1 MTKDFIA
8 KRNNRQQNTRRE
20 QLSPQEWAE
29 KKQLEKES
37 VYQLIDSTAEEISE
51 NPDKLKA
58 FLDVQAR
65 MDKYSSANAL
75 LIYSQLPEATR
86 LKDFAGWGEDNVR
99 VKKGAKSI
107 SILEPVEYTKS
118 DGSQGISYNV
128 KKMFDVS
135 QTNGKKQPAPTL
147 NRDTDDIIAV
157 MVDTSPVNV
166 ELIDEMPQPGMG
178 STRTRIKPS
187 ISSAA
192 LMTAL
197 SWYKTLH
204 RSLRL
209 LSFPFRATATV
220 AEIWDS
226 RLSASVI
233 WYARSSVLKPRAL
246 RSTVFPPT
254 GRIWTRKLSV
264 PNCHRCVPLWARSL
278 PAFPMSFIV
287 RSRSAQKTVRDN
299 RRCFP

>member
-20 QLSPQEWAE
+20 QLSPQEWVE

-178 STRTRIKPS
+178 AFYKNEDQTLYIQRGFDDSVKLVQNIAQELAFAQLSIQSDSYSRRDMGFKAVCVGYMVCKKLGVETKSFAVNRI
-187 ISSAA
+187 
-192 LMTAL
+192 
-197 SWYKTLH
+197 
-204 RSLRL
+204 
-209 LSFPFRATATV
+209 
-220 AEIWDS
+220 
-226 RLSASVI
+226 
-233 WYARSSVLKPRAL
+233 
-246 RSTVFPPT
+246 
-254 GRIWTRKLSV
+254 
-264 PNCHRCVPLWARSL
+264 
-278 PAFPMSFIV
+278 PADWKDMDAKAV
-287 RSRSAQKTVRDN
+287 RSELSQMRSALGEIATRVSDELYRQKQERTKDRE
-299 RRCFP
+299 R

>member
-178 STRTRIKPS
+178 AFYKNEDQTLYIQRGFDDSVKLVQNIAQELAFAQLSIQSDSYSRRDMGFKAVCVGYMVCKKLGVETKSFAVNRVPS
-187 ISSAA
+187 DWKDMDAKA
-192 LMTAL
+192 
-197 SWYKTLH
+197 
-204 RSLRL
+204 
-209 LSFPFRATATV
+209 
-220 AEIWDS
+220 
-226 RLSASVI
+226 
-233 WYARSSVLKPRAL
+233 
-246 RSTVFPPT
+246 
-254 GRIWTRKLSV
+254 
-264 PNCHRCVPLWARSL
+264 
-278 PAFPMSFIV
+278 V
-287 RSRSAQKTVRDN
+287 RSELSQIRSALGEIATRVSDELYRQKQERTKDRE
-299 RRCFP
+299 R

>member
-37 VYQLIDSTAEEISE
+37 VYQLIDSTAEDISE

-178 STRTRIKPS
+178 AFYKNEDQTLYIQRGFDDSVKLVQNIAQELAFAQLSIQSDSYSRRDMGFKAVCVGYMVCKKLGVETKSFAVNRI
-187 ISSAA
+187 
-192 LMTAL
+192 
-197 SWYKTLH
+197 
-204 RSLRL
+204 
-209 LSFPFRATATV
+209 
-220 AEIWDS
+220 
-226 RLSASVI
+226 
-233 WYARSSVLKPRAL
+233 
-246 RSTVFPPT
+246 
-254 GRIWTRKLSV
+254 
-264 PNCHRCVPLWARSL
+264 
-278 PAFPMSFIV
+278 PADWKDMDAKAV
-287 RSRSAQKTVRDN
+287 RSELSQMRSALGEIATRVSDELYRQKQERTKDRE
-299 RRCFP
+299 R

>member
-135 QTNGKKQPAPTL
+135 QTNGKKQLAPTL

-178 STRTRIKPS
+178 AFYKNEDQTLYIQRGFDDSVKLVQNIAQELAFAQLSIQSDSYSRRDMGFKAVCVGYMVCKKLGVETKSFAVNRI
-187 ISSAA
+187 
-192 LMTAL
+192 
-197 SWYKTLH
+197 
-204 RSLRL
+204 
-209 LSFPFRATATV
+209 
-220 AEIWDS
+220 
-226 RLSASVI
+226 
-233 WYARSSVLKPRAL
+233 
-246 RSTVFPPT
+246 
-254 GRIWTRKLSV
+254 
-264 PNCHRCVPLWARSL
+264 
-278 PAFPMSFIV
+278 PADWKDMDAKAV
-287 RSRSAQKTVRDN
+287 RSELSQMRSALGEIATRVSDELYRQKQERTKDRE
-299 RRCFP
+299 R

>member
-157 MVDTSPVNV
+157 MVDTAPVNV

-178 STRTRIKPS
+178 AFYKNEDQTLYIQRGFDDSVKLVQNIAQELAFAQLSIQSDSYSRRDMGFKAVCVGYMVCKKLGVETKSFAVNRI
-187 ISSAA
+187 
-192 LMTAL
+192 
-197 SWYKTLH
+197 
-204 RSLRL
+204 
-209 LSFPFRATATV
+209 
-220 AEIWDS
+220 
-226 RLSASVI
+226 
-233 WYARSSVLKPRAL
+233 
-246 RSTVFPPT
+246 
-254 GRIWTRKLSV
+254 
-264 PNCHRCVPLWARSL
+264 
-278 PAFPMSFIV
+278 PADWKDMDAKAV
-287 RSRSAQKTVRDN
+287 RSELSQMRSALGEIATRVSDELYRQKQERTKDRE
-299 RRCFP
+299 R

>member
-1 MTKDFIA
+1 MTKDFVA

-178 STRTRIKPS
+178 AFYKNEDQTLYIQRGFDDSVKLVQNIAQELAFAQLSIQSDSYSRRDMGFKAVCVGYMVCKKLGVETKSFAVNRI
-187 ISSAA
+187 
-192 LMTAL
+192 
-197 SWYKTLH
+197 
-204 RSLRL
+204 
-209 LSFPFRATATV
+209 
-220 AEIWDS
+220 
-226 RLSASVI
+226 
-233 WYARSSVLKPRAL
+233 
-246 RSTVFPPT
+246 
-254 GRIWTRKLSV
+254 
-264 PNCHRCVPLWARSL
+264 
-278 PAFPMSFIV
+278 PADWKDMDAKAV
-287 RSRSAQKTVRDN
+287 RSELSQMRSALGEIATRVSDELYRQKQERTKDRE
-299 RRCFP
+299 R

>member
-178 STRTRIKPS
+178 AFYKNEDQTLYIQRGFDDSVKLVQNIAQELVFAQLSIQSDSYSRRDMGFKAVCVGYMVCKKLGVETKSFAVNRI
-187 ISSAA
+187 
-192 LMTAL
+192 
-197 SWYKTLH
+197 
-204 RSLRL
+204 
-209 LSFPFRATATV
+209 
-220 AEIWDS
+220 
-226 RLSASVI
+226 
-233 WYARSSVLKPRAL
+233 
-246 RSTVFPPT
+246 
-254 GRIWTRKLSV
+254 
-264 PNCHRCVPLWARSL
+264 
-278 PAFPMSFIV
+278 PADWKDMDAKAV
-287 RSRSAQKTVRDN
+287 RSELSQMRSALGEIATRVSDELYRQKQERTKDRE
-299 RRCFP
+299 R

>member
-118 DGSQGISYNV
+118 DGSQGIFYNV

-178 STRTRIKPS
+178 AFYKNEDQTLYIQRGFDDSVKLVQNIAQELAFAQLSIQSDSYSRRDMGFKAVCVGYMVCKKLGVETKSFAVNRVPS
-187 ISSAA
+187 DWKDMDAKA
-192 LMTAL
+192 
-197 SWYKTLH
+197 
-204 RSLRL
+204 
-209 LSFPFRATATV
+209 
-220 AEIWDS
+220 
-226 RLSASVI
+226 
-233 WYARSSVLKPRAL
+233 
-246 RSTVFPPT
+246 
-254 GRIWTRKLSV
+254 
-264 PNCHRCVPLWARSL
+264 
-278 PAFPMSFIV
+278 V
-287 RSRSAQKTVRDN
+287 RSELSQMRSALGEIATRVSDELYRQKQERTKDRE
-299 RRCFP
+299 R

>member
-166 ELIDEMPQPGMG
+166 ELINEMPQPGMG
-178 STRTRIKPS
+178 AFYKNEDQTLYIQRGFDDSVKLVQNIAQELAFAQLSIQSDSYSRREMGFKAVCVGYMVCKKLGVETKSFAVNRI
-187 ISSAA
+187 
-192 LMTAL
+192 
-197 SWYKTLH
+197 
-204 RSLRL
+204 
-209 LSFPFRATATV
+209 
-220 AEIWDS
+220 
-226 RLSASVI
+226 
-233 WYARSSVLKPRAL
+233 
-246 RSTVFPPT
+246 
-254 GRIWTRKLSV
+254 
-264 PNCHRCVPLWARSL
+264 
-278 PAFPMSFIV
+278 PADWKDMDAKAV
-287 RSRSAQKTVRDN
+287 RSELSQMRSALGEIATRVSDELYRQKQERTKDRE
-299 RRCFP
+299 R

>member
-1 MTKDFIA
+1 MTKDFVA
-8 KRNNRQQNTRRE
+8 KKNNHQSEQRE

-29 KKQLEKES
+29 KKQLEKEA
-37 VYQLIDSTAEEISE
+37 VYQMIDSTAEEISE

-178 STRTRIKPS
+178 AFYKNEDQTLYIQRGFDDSVKLVQNIAQELAFAQLSIQSDSYSRRDMGFKAVCVGYMVCKKLGVDTKSFAVNRI
-187 ISSAA
+187 
-192 LMTAL
+192 
-197 SWYKTLH
+197 
-204 RSLRL
+204 
-209 LSFPFRATATV
+209 
-220 AEIWDS
+220 
-226 RLSASVI
+226 
-233 WYARSSVLKPRAL
+233 
-246 RSTVFPPT
+246 
-254 GRIWTRKLSV
+254 
-264 PNCHRCVPLWARSL
+264 
-278 PAFPMSFIV
+278 PADWKDMDAKAV
-287 RSRSAQKTVRDN
+287 RSELSQMRSALGEIATRVSDELYRQKQERTKDRE
-299 RRCFP
+299 R

>member
-147 NRDTDDIIAV
+147 NRDPDKVIEV

-178 STRTRIKPS
+178 AFYKNEDQTLYIQRGFDDSVKLVQNIAQELAFAQLSIQSDSYSRRDMGFKAVCVGYMVCKKLGVETKSFAVNRI
-187 ISSAA
+187 
-192 LMTAL
+192 
-197 SWYKTLH
+197 
-204 RSLRL
+204 
-209 LSFPFRATATV
+209 
-220 AEIWDS
+220 
-226 RLSASVI
+226 
-233 WYARSSVLKPRAL
+233 
-246 RSTVFPPT
+246 
-254 GRIWTRKLSV
+254 
-264 PNCHRCVPLWARSL
+264 
-278 PAFPMSFIV
+278 PADWKDMDAKAV
-287 RSRSAQKTVRDN
+287 RSELSQMRSALGEIATRVSDELYRQKQERTKDRE
-299 RRCFP
+299 R

>member
-8 KRNNRQQNTRRE
+8 KRINRQQNTRRE

-178 STRTRIKPS
+178 AFYKNEDQTLYIQRGFDDSVKLVQNIAQELAFAQLSIQSDSYSRRDMGFKAVCVGYMVCKKLGVETKSFAVNRI
-187 ISSAA
+187 
-192 LMTAL
+192 
-197 SWYKTLH
+197 
-204 RSLRL
+204 
-209 LSFPFRATATV
+209 
-220 AEIWDS
+220 
-226 RLSASVI
+226 
-233 WYARSSVLKPRAL
+233 
-246 RSTVFPPT
+246 
-254 GRIWTRKLSV
+254 
-264 PNCHRCVPLWARSL
+264 
-278 PAFPMSFIV
+278 PADWKDMDAKAV
-287 RSRSAQKTVRDN
+287 RSELSQMRSALGEIATRVSDELYRQKQERTKDRE
-299 RRCFP
+299 R

>member
-86 LKDFAGWGEDNVR
+86 LKDFAGWGEDNVH
-99 VKKGAKSI
+99 VKKGARSI

-178 STRTRIKPS
+178 AFYKNEDQTLYIQRGFDDSVKLVQNIAQELAFAQLSIQSDSYSRRDMGFKAVCVGYMVCKKLGVETKSFAVNRVPS
-187 ISSAA
+187 DWKDMDAKA
-192 LMTAL
+192 
-197 SWYKTLH
+197 
-204 RSLRL
+204 
-209 LSFPFRATATV
+209 
-220 AEIWDS
+220 
-226 RLSASVI
+226 
-233 WYARSSVLKPRAL
+233 
-246 RSTVFPPT
+246 
-254 GRIWTRKLSV
+254 
-264 PNCHRCVPLWARSL
+264 
-278 PAFPMSFIV
+278 V
-287 RSRSAQKTVRDN
+287 RSELSQIRSALGEIATRVSDELYRQKQERTKDRE
-299 RRCFP
+299 R

>member
-20 QLSPQEWAE
+20 QHSPQEWAE

-37 VYQLIDSTAEEISE
+37 VYQLIDSTAGEISE

-178 STRTRIKPS
+178 AFYKNEDQTFYIQRGFDDSVKLVQNIAQELAFAQLSIQSDSYSRRDMGFKAVCVGYMVCKKLGVETKSFAVNRI
-187 ISSAA
+187 
-192 LMTAL
+192 
-197 SWYKTLH
+197 
-204 RSLRL
+204 
-209 LSFPFRATATV
+209 
-220 AEIWDS
+220 
-226 RLSASVI
+226 
-233 WYARSSVLKPRAL
+233 
-246 RSTVFPPT
+246 PT
-254 GRIWTRKLSV
+254 DWKDMD
-264 PNCHRCVPLWARSL
+264 AK
-278 PAFPMSFIV
+278 AV
-287 RSRSAQKTVRDN
+287 RSELSQMRSALGEIATRVSDELYRQKQERTKDRE
-299 RRCFP
+299 R

>member
-178 STRTRIKPS
+178 AFYKNEDQTLYIQRGFDDSVKLVQNIAQELAFAQLS
-187 ISSAA
+187 IQSDSYSRRDMGFKAVCVGYMVCKK
-192 LMTAL
+192 LGVET
-197 SWYKTLH
+197 K
-204 RSLRL
+204 
-209 LSFPFRATATV
+209 SFAV
-220 AEIWDS
+220 NHI
-226 RLSASVI
+226 
-233 WYARSSVLKPRAL
+233 
-246 RSTVFPPT
+246 
-254 GRIWTRKLSV
+254 
-264 PNCHRCVPLWARSL
+264 
-278 PAFPMSFIV
+278 PADWKDMDAKAV
-287 RSRSAQKTVRDN
+287 RSELSQMRSALGEIATRVSDELYRQKQERTKDRE
-299 RRCFP
+299 R

>member
-8 KRNNRQQNTRRE
+8 KRNNRQQNTQRE

-29 KKQLEKES
+29 KKQLEKEA

-86 LKDFAGWGEDNVR
+86 LKYFAGWGEDNVR

-147 NRDTDDIIAV
+147 NRDTEDIVAV

-166 ELIDEMPQPGMG
+166 ELCDEMPQPGMG
-178 STRTRIKPS
+178 AFYKNEDQTLYIQRGFDDSVKLVQNIAQELAFAQLSIQSDSYSRREMGFKAVCVGYMVCKKLGVDTKSFAVNRVPS
-187 ISSAA
+187 DWKDMDAKA
-192 LMTAL
+192 V
-197 SWYKTLH
+197 
-204 RSLRL
+204 
-209 LSFPFRATATV
+209 RAELTQ
-220 AEIWDS
+220 
-226 RLSASVI
+226 
-233 WYARSSVLKPRAL
+233 
-246 RSTVFPPT
+246 
-254 GRIWTRKLSV
+254 
-264 PNCHRCVPLWARSL
+264 
-278 PAFPMSFIV
+278 M
-287 RSRSAQKTVRDN
+287 RSALGEITTRVTDELYRQKQERSKD
-299 RRCFP
+299 RER

>member
-8 KRNNRQQNTRRE
+8 KRYNRQQNTRRE

-178 STRTRIKPS
+178 AFYKNEDQTLYIQRGFDDSVKLVQNIAQELAFAQLSIQSDSYSRRDMGFKAVCVGYMVCKKLGVETKSFAVNRI
-187 ISSAA
+187 
-192 LMTAL
+192 
-197 SWYKTLH
+197 
-204 RSLRL
+204 
-209 LSFPFRATATV
+209 
-220 AEIWDS
+220 
-226 RLSASVI
+226 
-233 WYARSSVLKPRAL
+233 
-246 RSTVFPPT
+246 PT
-254 GRIWTRKLSV
+254 DWKDMD
-264 PNCHRCVPLWARSL
+264 AK
-278 PAFPMSFIV
+278 AV
-287 RSRSAQKTVRDN
+287 RSELSQMRSALGEIATRVSDELYRQKQERTKDRE
-299 RRCFP
+299 R

>member
-8 KRNNRQQNTRRE
+8 KRNNRQQNTRHE

-147 NRDTDDIIAV
+147 NRDTDGIIAV

-178 STRTRIKPS
+178 AFYKNEDQTLYIQRGFDDSVKLVQNIAQELAFAQLSIQSDSYSCRDMGFKAVCVGYMVCKKLGVETKSFAVNRI
-187 ISSAA
+187 
-192 LMTAL
+192 
-197 SWYKTLH
+197 
-204 RSLRL
+204 
-209 LSFPFRATATV
+209 
-220 AEIWDS
+220 
-226 RLSASVI
+226 
-233 WYARSSVLKPRAL
+233 
-246 RSTVFPPT
+246 
-254 GRIWTRKLSV
+254 
-264 PNCHRCVPLWARSL
+264 
-278 PAFPMSFIV
+278 PADWKDMDAKAV
-287 RSRSAQKTVRDN
+287 RSELSQMRSALGEIATRVSDELYRQKQERTKDRE
-299 RRCFP
+299 R

>member
-178 STRTRIKPS
+178 AFYKNEDQTLYIQRGFDDSVKLIQNIAQELAFAQLSIQSDSYSRRDMGFKAVCVGYMVCKKLGVETKSFAVNRI
-187 ISSAA
+187 
-192 LMTAL
+192 
-197 SWYKTLH
+197 
-204 RSLRL
+204 
-209 LSFPFRATATV
+209 
-220 AEIWDS
+220 
-226 RLSASVI
+226 
-233 WYARSSVLKPRAL
+233 
-246 RSTVFPPT
+246 
-254 GRIWTRKLSV
+254 
-264 PNCHRCVPLWARSL
+264 
-278 PAFPMSFIV
+278 PADWKDMDAKAV
-287 RSRSAQKTVRDN
+287 RSELSQMRSALGEIATRVSDELYRQKQERTKDRE
-299 RRCFP
+299 R

>member
-178 STRTRIKPS
+178 AFYKNEDQTLYIQRGFDDSVKLVQNIAQELAFAQLSIQSDSYSRRDMGFKAVCVGYMVCKKLGVETKSFAVNRI
-187 ISSAA
+187 
-192 LMTAL
+192 
-197 SWYKTLH
+197 
-204 RSLRL
+204 
-209 LSFPFRATATV
+209 
-220 AEIWDS
+220 
-226 RLSASVI
+226 
-233 WYARSSVLKPRAL
+233 
-246 RSTVFPPT
+246 
-254 GRIWTRKLSV
+254 
-264 PNCHRCVPLWARSL
+264 
-278 PAFPMSFIV
+278 PADWKDMDAKAV
-287 RSRSAQKTVRDN
+287 RSELSQMRSAVGEIATRVSDELYRQKHERTKDRE
-299 RRCFP
+299 R

>member
-8 KRNNRQQNTRRE
+8 KSNNRQQNTRRE

-178 STRTRIKPS
+178 AFYKNEDQTLYIQRGFDDSVKLVQNIAQELAFAQLSIQSDSYSRRDMGFKAVCVGYMVCKKLGVETKSFAVNRI
-187 ISSAA
+187 
-192 LMTAL
+192 
-197 SWYKTLH
+197 
-204 RSLRL
+204 
-209 LSFPFRATATV
+209 
-220 AEIWDS
+220 
-226 RLSASVI
+226 
-233 WYARSSVLKPRAL
+233 
-246 RSTVFPPT
+246 
-254 GRIWTRKLSV
+254 
-264 PNCHRCVPLWARSL
+264 
-278 PAFPMSFIV
+278 PADWKDMDAKAV
-287 RSRSAQKTVRDN
+287 RSELSQMRSALGEIATRVSDELYRQKQERTKDRE
-299 RRCFP
+299 R

>member
-166 ELIDEMPQPGMG
+166 ELSDEMPQPGMG
-178 STRTRIKPS
+178 AFYKNEDQTLYIQRGFDDSVKLVQNIAQELAFAQLSIQSDSYSRRDMGFKAVCVGYMVCKKLGVETKSFAVNRI
-187 ISSAA
+187 
-192 LMTAL
+192 
-197 SWYKTLH
+197 
-204 RSLRL
+204 
-209 LSFPFRATATV
+209 
-220 AEIWDS
+220 
-226 RLSASVI
+226 
-233 WYARSSVLKPRAL
+233 
-246 RSTVFPPT
+246 
-254 GRIWTRKLSV
+254 
-264 PNCHRCVPLWARSL
+264 
-278 PAFPMSFIV
+278 PADWKDMDAKAV
-287 RSRSAQKTVRDN
+287 RSELSQMRSALGEIATRVSDELYRQKQERTKDRE
-299 RRCFP
+299 R

>member
-8 KRNNRQQNTRRE
+8 KRNNRQQNTQRE
-20 QLSPQEWAE
+20 QFSPQEWAE
-29 KKQLEKES
+29 KKQLEKEA

-178 STRTRIKPS
+178 AFYKNEDQTLYIQRGFDDSVKLVQNIAQELAFAQLSIQSDSYSRRDMGFKAVCVGYMVCKKLGVETKSFAVNRI
-187 ISSAA
+187 
-192 LMTAL
+192 
-197 SWYKTLH
+197 
-204 RSLRL
+204 
-209 LSFPFRATATV
+209 
-220 AEIWDS
+220 
-226 RLSASVI
+226 
-233 WYARSSVLKPRAL
+233 
-246 RSTVFPPT
+246 
-254 GRIWTRKLSV
+254 
-264 PNCHRCVPLWARSL
+264 
-278 PAFPMSFIV
+278 PADWKDMDAKAV
-287 RSRSAQKTVRDN
+287 RSELSQMRSALGEIATRVSDELYRQKQERTKDRE
-299 RRCFP
+299 R

>member
-178 STRTRIKPS
+178 AFYKNEDQTLYIQRGFDDSVKLVQNIAQELAFAQLSIQSDSYSRRDMGFKAVCVGYMVCKKLGVETKSFAVNRVPS
-187 ISSAA
+187 DWKDMDAKA
-192 LMTAL
+192 
-197 SWYKTLH
+197 
-204 RSLRL
+204 
-209 LSFPFRATATV
+209 
-220 AEIWDS
+220 
-226 RLSASVI
+226 
-233 WYARSSVLKPRAL
+233 
-246 RSTVFPPT
+246 
-254 GRIWTRKLSV
+254 
-264 PNCHRCVPLWARSL
+264 
-278 PAFPMSFIV
+278 V
-287 RSRSAQKTVRDN
+287 RSELSQMRSALGEIATRVSDELYRQKQERTKDRE
-299 RRCFP
+299 R

>member
-147 NRDTDDIIAV
+147 NRDTNDIIAV

-178 STRTRIKPS
+178 AFYKNEDQTLYIQRGFDDSVKLVQNIAQELAFAQLSIQSDSYSRRDMGFKAVCVGYMVCKKLGVETKSFAVNRI
-187 ISSAA
+187 
-192 LMTAL
+192 
-197 SWYKTLH
+197 
-204 RSLRL
+204 
-209 LSFPFRATATV
+209 
-220 AEIWDS
+220 
-226 RLSASVI
+226 
-233 WYARSSVLKPRAL
+233 
-246 RSTVFPPT
+246 
-254 GRIWTRKLSV
+254 
-264 PNCHRCVPLWARSL
+264 
-278 PAFPMSFIV
+278 PADWKDMDAKAV
-287 RSRSAQKTVRDN
+287 RSELSQMRSALGEIATRVSDELYRQKQERTKDRE
-299 RRCFP
+299 R